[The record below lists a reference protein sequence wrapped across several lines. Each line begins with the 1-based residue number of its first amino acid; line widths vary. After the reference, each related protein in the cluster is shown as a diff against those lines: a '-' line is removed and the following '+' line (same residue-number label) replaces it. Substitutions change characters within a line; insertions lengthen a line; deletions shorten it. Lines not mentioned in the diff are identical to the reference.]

1 VGVLVV
7 AVVEVAGA
15 DRGPALVD
23 DPAETPESSCP
34 PPGQRLSSQLMDTF
48 TGIPPGPPGHFLI
61 GNALQILRE
70 PFDFPIRCLH
80 EYGDVVRLRL
90 GRSLV
95 YYLLSHPDHIEQVLR
110 RDHRNFIKDKGT
122 RLLSSFL
129 GEGLLTSEGE
139 LWRRQRRLAQPA
151 FQLDQVPKYGDVMV
165 AYAERMLHDWQ
176 PGQTRDVH
184 ADMTHLTMEIVA
196 QTLLGTSVAGSVDRV
211 SRAMTVVME
220 YFASW
225 MALVP
230 WLWWLPTPCNLRY
243 RWACRDL
250 NAVIYQTIAQRRAGG
265 CSEGDDLLSRLL
277 AARDDDGSRMSDRQL
292 RDEVVTLFLAGHE
305 TTALALAFTFYLLA
319 QHPDAEAR
327 LAAELDNVLG
337 EQPPSHGA
345 FVQIDS

>member
-110 RDHRNFIKDKGT
+110 RDHRNFVKDKGT
-122 RLLSSFL
+122 RMLSSFL

-139 LWRRQRRLAQPA
+139 LWRRQRRLAQPT
-151 FQLDQVPKYGDVMV
+151 FQLDQIPKYGDVMV
-165 AYAERMLHDWQ
+165 AYAERAAPLVI
-176 PGQTRDVH
+176 GQGEGAAEV
-184 ADMTHLTMEIVA
+184 IVI
-196 QTLLGTSVAGSVDRV
+196 GS
-211 SRAMTVVME
+211 E
-220 YFASW
+220 
-225 MALVP
+225 
-230 WLWWLPTPCNLRY
+230 
-243 RWACRDL
+243 
-250 NAVIYQTIAQRRAGG
+250 RAGG
-265 CSEGDDLLSRLL
+265 VLLRGGFEWCWGGYRHTGPTGNCDCFYR
-277 AARDDDGSRMSDRQL
+277 APFADGIFFRSDIIRKL
-292 RDEVVTLFLAGHE
+292 TLTGIKDGTSNTFMIGEDIPHLNCWSAWPYANDAISTCGIPPNINLDE
-305 TTALALAFTFYLLA
+305 
-319 QHPDAEAR
+319 R
-327 LAAELDNVLG
+327 
-337 EQPPSHGA
+337 
-345 FVQIDS
+345 